1 MNPSGGSEYVG
12 FRPSVISYISRVYC
26 LAVSGVP
33 RQTARC
39 PALPHGESTDAHGF
53 RNGAVAK
60 IGGGIVFAESG
71 EVEPLHHLGRTG
83 EPLVAGTAHLDAELD
98 AIPGHDSDQAAVRD
112 VGSRHECD
120 LCRSHREVQVEMVV
134 AGDKIQH
141 IGI

>member
-1 MNPSGGSEYVG
+1 MLGCLWGS
-12 FRPSVISYISRVYC
+12 PDK
-26 LAVSGVP
+26 LHD
-33 RQTARC
+33 ARRC
-39 PALPHGESTDAHGF
+39 RHGESTDAHGF

-141 IGI
+141 IGDLILREVTSDQGRHDLPKEK